1 MADTENKTIQIRTNS
16 TLFERWNTFVN
27 RQKSDNNLSKVDE
40 VLDLVMDQVDRFE
53 KEQNFT

>member
-40 VLDLVMDQVDRFE
+40 VE
-53 KEQNFT
+53 